1 MENIIDW
8 EISNIEKLYKSI
20 IIKESLISISSI
32 VFIHAVIELRIK
44 RDKLFPDKRLPVC
57 DETDLK
63 MAITNPRKP
72 DKAPQLIG
80 KDGQTKKWNKCWGKE
95 VVVVSENNL
104 TVYYVGDFREGEFN
118 GRGTIIYSDGQVF
131 HGEFKNGLKNGYG
144 ACFFK
149 NGTKYIGE
157 VKDDLY
163 IKGTYTYANGDKYV
177 GEWKEN
183 KQHGQGTLTFDDGSK
198 YVGNYKD
205 GKQHGQGTFTT
216 ADGTVYKGIWENNE
230 LVKPN

>member
-8 EISNIEKLYKSI
+8 EINNIEKLYKSI

-44 RDKLFPDKRLPVC
+44 RDKLFPDKRLPAC

-95 VVVVSENNL
+95 VFPVSENNL

-144 ACFFK
+144 ASFFK
-149 NGTKYIGE
+149 TGTKYIGE

-163 IKGTYTYANGDKYV
+163 NGKGTYTYANGAVYV
-177 GEWKEN
+177 GEWKDN
-183 KQHGQGTLTFDDGSK
+183 KPHGQGVLTYS
-198 YVGNYKD
+198 D
-205 GKQHGQGTFTT
+205 GK
-216 ADGTVYKGIWENNE
+216 VEKGIWKDGE
-230 LVKPN
+230 LVKKG

>member
-8 EISNIEKLYKSI
+8 EINNIEKLYKSI

-80 KDGQTKKWNKCWGKE
+80 KDDQTKK
-95 VVVVSENNL
+95 
-104 TVYYVGDFREGEFN
+104 
-118 GRGTIIYSDGQVF
+118 
-131 HGEFKNGLKNGYG
+131 
-144 ACFFK
+144 
-149 NGTKYIGE
+149 
-157 VKDDLY
+157 
-163 IKGTYTYANGDKYV
+163 
-177 GEWKEN
+177 
-183 KQHGQGTLTFDDGSK
+183 
-198 YVGNYKD
+198 
-205 GKQHGQGTFTT
+205 
-216 ADGTVYKGIWENNE
+216 
-230 LVKPN
+230 